1 MLSHLHLFAGEGQRS
16 MSDLRRRERRR
27 TTGGEAAVC
36 TRAAKVSVQRPA
48 AAVIRDEG
56 EESCDWCRQ
65 AGGVG
70 GGAGGGGEKYIN
82 ERRHRA

>member
-1 MLSHLHLFAGEGQRS
+1 
-16 MSDLRRRERRR
+16 MSDLRRREQQR

-36 TRAAKVSVQRPA
+36 TLAAKVSVQRPA

-65 AGGVG
+65 ALREG
-70 GGAGGGGEKYIN
+70 GGAGWG
-82 ERRHRA
+82 RRKIHQ